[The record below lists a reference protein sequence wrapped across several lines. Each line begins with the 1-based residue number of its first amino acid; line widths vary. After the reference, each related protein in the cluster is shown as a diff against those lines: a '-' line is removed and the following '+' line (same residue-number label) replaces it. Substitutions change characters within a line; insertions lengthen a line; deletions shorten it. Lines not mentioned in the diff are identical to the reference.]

1 MNLGLK
7 LLSYGE
13 LFLTNCFQRYLKIIK
28 LQLHQN
34 ASWWL
39 GHSDQASTGN
49 WVLNST
55 GSKMNY
61 TNWNS
66 GEPNGGIASNCVR
79 MIISG
84 GPVSGFW
91 DDTDCKLSKR
101 AMCEKAVQTQP
112 KGIQLI

>member
-7 LLSYGE
+7 LLNYGE
-13 LFLTNCFQRYLKIIK
+13 LFLSNCFKRYLKINK

-39 GHSDQASTGN
+39 GQTDQASESN

-61 TNWNS
+61 THWNS
-66 GEPNGGIASNCVR
+66 GEPNGGTAANCVR
-79 MIISG
+79 MY
-84 GPVSGFW
+84 VSGVW
-91 DDTDCKLSKR
+91 YDANCSQSNR

-112 KGIQLI
+112 KGIKLIKDI